1 MPTMNSASGGRGQT
15 GNRSWAALTETC
27 DGFRSW
33 PFLLCAMPHAFKAT
47 PDHPAVDY
55 LVRLHAD
62 LGGQILEN
70 RKEAKRLADAMM
82 HVEAV
87 IRLFDPDYQ
96 TGRIAARRRYKGNGI
111 FKRGAILQNAL
122 DVLRKAQGPL
132 TAREIT
138 ERMLAARNARELTP
152 KAMRGLIAG
161 VQTSLQNHNGK
172 SVNRVGE
179 GQPGRWSVTV

>member
-1 MPTMNSASGGRGQT
+1 
-15 GNRSWAALTETC
+15 
-27 DGFRSW
+27 
-33 PFLLCAMPHAFKAT
+33 MPHAFKAT
-47 PDHPAVDY
+47 PNHPAVDY

-122 DVLRKAQGPL
+122 DVLRKAQEPL

-138 ERMLAARNARELTP
+138 ERLLADRGTTLAP
-152 KAMRGLIAG
+152 KAMRSLIAS
-161 VQTSLQNHNGK
+161 VQTSLQNHDQR
-172 SVNRVGE
+172 SVVRI
-179 GQPGRWSVTV
+179 GQGMPGRWSVKDQPHPILS